1 MEDIVMNPII
11 QSLWNR
17 KSVRVFEDRP
27 ISPEDKET
35 IVSSALQA
43 PSAGNQIL
51 YTILDIDDQKIK
63 HELSIICD
71 NQPFVEKAQ
80 MVLVFLADCQKWFS
94 AYEYAGIKAREPGI
108 GDILLACEDAAI
120 AAQNAVIAAESL
132 GIGSCYIGDILENK
146 EKTVKLL
153 NLGKYVVPITM
164 VVFGYP
170 TEQQK
175 TRTKP
180 KRFDLK
186 YVVQKNTYSIM
197 DEKRTREMFNRLHEN
212 EPSYKY
218 DEYIKVF
225 CTRKYMSDFSLEM
238 SRSVYEY
245 LKVFISPEK
254 MAQK

>member
-1 MEDIVMNPII
+1 
-11 QSLWNR
+11 LWDR
-17 KSVRVFEDRP
+17 KSVRAFEDKA
-27 ISPEDKET
+27 ISNEDKET
-35 IVSSALQA
+35 ILTSALQA

-51 YTILDIDDQKIK
+51 YTILDIDDKKTK

-71 NQPFVEKAQ
+71 NQPFIEKAQ
-80 MVLVFLADCQKWFS
+80 MVLIFLADCQKWLS
-94 AYEYAGIKAREPGI
+94 AYEYAGIDARKPGI

-120 AAQNAVIAAESL
+120 AAQNTVTAAQSL

-146 EKTVKLL
+146 EKTVELL
-153 NLGKYVVPITM
+153 NLGQYVVPITM

-186 YVVQKNTYSIM
+186 YVVQKNTYSKM
-197 DEKRTREMFNRLHEN
+197 DEKRTREMFNELHKN
-212 EPSYKY
+212 EQGYNY
-218 DEYIKVF
+218 DEYIKAF

-245 LKVFISPEK
+245 LKVFISPGGNE
-254 MAQK
+254 QK